1 MSVPFLDSRTGLFH
15 LRPYFQGRR
24 LLVSLATRDTEEA
37 RLAAGEVDKRI
48 WALEKDNRMMQCN
61 SSGQLG

>member
-1 MSVPFLDSRTGLFH
+1 MSVPFLDSRTGLFY

-48 WALEKDNRMMQCN
+48 WALEKI
-61 SSGQLG
+61 